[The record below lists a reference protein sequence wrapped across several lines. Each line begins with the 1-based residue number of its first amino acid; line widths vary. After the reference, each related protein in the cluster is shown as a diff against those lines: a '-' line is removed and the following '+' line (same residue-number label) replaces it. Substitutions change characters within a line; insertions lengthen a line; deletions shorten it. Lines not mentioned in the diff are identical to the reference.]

1 MVFQI
6 IIGILIVLAIILA
19 ALYYYQKRLI
29 RQYEQI
35 DAQVKQLQEMKI
47 EQHFKKVE
55 QLKVTGDS
63 QEQLKKLKKDYQ
75 DKVVPQEKKL
85 VAELATIKSLIHT
98 SKALVLSKQLSDLEL
113 AVHQLN
119 DQCLQIKTSLH
130 HLEELHQAHKRAIDQ
145 IKQRS

>member
-47 EQHFKKVE
+47 EQHFEKVE

-63 QEQLKKLKKDYQ
+63 QEQLEKLEKNYQ
-75 DKVVPQEKKL
+75 DEVVSQEKKL
-85 VAELATIKSLIHT
+85 AGELETIKSLIHT
-98 SKALVLSKQLSDLEL
+98 SKVFSLAKRLSDLEL
-113 AVHQLN
+113 AVHQVN
-119 DQCLQIKTSLH
+119 DQ
-130 HLEELHQAHKRAIDQ
+130 
-145 IKQRS
+145 

>member
-35 DAQVKQLQEMKI
+35 NAQVKQLQEMKI
-47 EQHFKKVE
+47 EQHFEKVE

-63 QEQLKKLKKDYQ
+63 KEQLEKLKKNYQ
-75 DKVVPQEKKL
+75 DEVVSQEKKL
-85 VAELATIKSLIHT
+85 ASELETIKSLIHT
-98 SKALVLSKQLSDLEL
+98 SKVLS
-113 AVHQLN
+113 
-119 DQCLQIKTSLH
+119 C
-130 HLEELHQAHKRAIDQ
+130 
-145 IKQRS
+145 

>member
-47 EQHFKKVE
+47 EQHFEKVE

-63 QEQLKKLKKDYQ
+63 QEQLEKLEKNYQ
-75 DKVVPQEKKL
+75 DEVVSQEKEASGR
-85 VAELATIKSLIHT
+85 VR
-98 SKALVLSKQLSDLEL
+98 D
-113 AVHQLN
+113 N
-119 DQCLQIKTSLH
+119 
-130 HLEELHQAHKRAIDQ
+130 
-145 IKQRS
+145 